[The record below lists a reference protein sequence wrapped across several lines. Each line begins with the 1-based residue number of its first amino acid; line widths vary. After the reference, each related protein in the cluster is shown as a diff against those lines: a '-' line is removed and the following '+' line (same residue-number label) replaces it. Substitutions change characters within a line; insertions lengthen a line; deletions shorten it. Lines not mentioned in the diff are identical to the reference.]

1 MWLMQDVPQSSGVR
15 HFQPWRVW
23 LVTDVYPPD
32 CGGSGWSTHAL
43 ARVLSDNGHRVEIIM
58 VDPSATEV
66 TSRSYE
72 GMTVTD
78 VGVRALRTLA
88 NRLGATDYAHA
99 VLSTYLDTRL
109 HMEPDVDI
117 VHAQHLH
124 SGPPAI
130 AAGRAHARATVVT
143 VRDYWPVCLH
153 GTSWW
158 GSQNCDGCTTANLTA
173 CMAEYWRWPAPVS
186 RVMVGW
192 ARRRLRSRA
201 EGLADADK
209 ILAVSEAVQRRVAGA
224 LPGADLSVVPNIVD
238 PDSVNSQAAPG
249 RERPAPYLLTAGKL
263 QPTKGF
269 DLLLSAM
276 AECGASMPLVVAG
289 DGPHRAALEAQA
301 AAAGLDVAF
310 LGWVEHGRLLALQRD
325 AHAVLLP
332 SAWQE
337 PLSRLVLETMGLG
350 TPVVA
355 WDCGG
360 TPEIIEPGVSGWL
373 VKKPSDVRSALMELE
388 SPDRRSDVAQASLKR
403 VRERFSPSVVYPA
416 IAEAYAAAI
425 EKSRHTTARTA

>member
-1 MWLMQDVPQSSGVR
+1 
-15 HFQPWRVW
+15 
-23 LVTDVYPPD
+23 
-32 CGGSGWSTHAL
+32 
-43 ARVLSDNGHRVEIIM
+43 M

-66 TSRSYE
+66 TSRAYE

-78 VGVRALRTLA
+78 VGVRASRTLI

-99 VLSTYLDTRL
+99 ALSTYLDTRL
-109 HMEPDVDI
+109 RVEPDVDI

-130 AAGRAHARATVVT
+130 AAGRAHARATLAT

-158 GSQNCDGCTTANLTA
+158 GAQNCDGCTTANLTA
-173 CMAEYWRWPAPVS
+173 CMTEYWQWPAPFA

-192 ARRRLRSRA
+192 GLRRLRARSG
-201 EGLADADK
+201 GLAEADK
-209 ILAVSEAVQRRVAGA
+209 VLAVSQAVQRRIAGA

-238 PDSVNSQAAPG
+238 PVRVNAQAVRG

-269 DLLLSAM
+269 DLLLSAI
-276 AECGASMPLVVAG
+276 AECESGLPLVVAG

-301 AAAGLDVAF
+301 KAANLDVTF

-332 SAWQE
+332 SAWHE

-350 TPVVA
+350 TPVIA

-360 TPEIIEPGVSGWL
+360 TSEIIETGVSGWL
-373 VKKPSDVRSALMELE
+373 VKQASDVRLALMELE
-388 SPDRRSDVAQASLKR
+388 SADRRDQVARASLNR
-403 VRERFSPSVVYPA
+403 VHERFSPTVVYPA
-416 IAEAYAAAI
+416 IAEAYAAAVD
-425 EKSRHTTARTA
+425 KSRHTRACTA